1 MINLNNNRQHLPLI
15 GKVGLA
21 WRTTIF
27 NGFIE
32 VKAKVFFLQVTLCVI
47 KKSLLMCMYDPP
59 LKYSGFRRFVNSFV
73 RMVSSSSIYL
83 MFYIGYC
90 SIAMKRHHG

>member
-32 VKAKVFFLQVTLCVI
+32 VKTSFFSSSNFMCNKK
-47 KKSLLMCMYDPP
+47 KKSVDVY
-59 LKYSGFRRFVNSFV
+59 V
-73 RMVSSSSIYL
+73 
-83 MFYIGYC
+83 
-90 SIAMKRHHG
+90 